1 MTDTL
6 TAESATTYARNL
18 LASYGAG
25 NGIIAVHRVTA
36 NADSTDDN
44 AALDVAFTYQG
55 GGDHDRCPAVADAG
69 EGRRGM
75 GARPAP
81 PRLAGLPSR
90 QNILKT

>member
-25 NGIIAVHRVTA
+25 NGIISVHSVTA

-55 GGDHDRCPAVADAG
+55 GGDHVAVMVVWLATAG
-69 EGRRGM
+69 
-75 GARPAP
+75 
-81 PRLAGLPSR
+81 RLYGEW
-90 QNILKT
+90 